1 MRPGTS
7 RLPTA
12 SAMKRGDIYFAELP
26 PTRGSEIA
34 MRRPVIVVSNDAN
47 NRVANTVTV
56 VPVPSNVSKVYP
68 FEVFLPTSD
77 SGLPKDSKAQAQQ
90 VRTLSKE
97 HLTGVRAGKLVKPK
111 LEMLDQALRLHLG
124 L

>member
-1 MRPGTS
+1 MG
-7 RLPTA
+7 
-12 SAMKRGDIYFAELP
+12 SAMKRGDIYFAELS

-34 MRRPVIVVSNDAN
+34 KRRPVIIVSNDAN

-56 VPVPSNVSKVYP
+56 VPVTSNVSKVYP
-68 FEVFLPTSD
+68 FEVFLPASD

-97 HLTGVRAGKLVKPK
+97 RLTGTRAGKLIKPK

>member
-1 MRPGTS
+1 
-7 RLPTA
+7 
-12 SAMKRGDIYFAELP
+12 MKRGDIYFAELS

-34 MRRPVIVVSNDAN
+34 KRRPVIIVSNDAN
-47 NRVANTVTV
+47 NRVASTVTV
-56 VPVPSNVSKVYP
+56 VPVTSNVSKVYP
-68 FEVFLPTSD
+68 FEVFLPASD

-90 VRTLSKE
+90 VRTVAKE
-97 HLTGVRAGKLVKPK
+97 RLVGSRAGQLAQPK

>member
-1 MRPGTS
+1 MG
-7 RLPTA
+7 
-12 SAMKRGDIYFAELP
+12 SAMKRGDIYFAELS

-34 MRRPVIVVSNDAN
+34 KRRPVILVSNDSN
-47 NRVANTVTV
+47 NRVASTVTV
-56 VPVPSNVSKVYP
+56 VPVTSNVSKVYP
-68 FEVFLPTSD
+68 FEVFLPAGD

-90 VRTLSKE
+90 VRTLAKE
-97 HLTGVRAGKLVKPK
+97 RLVDSRAGQLAKPK

>member
-1 MRPGTS
+1 
-7 RLPTA
+7 
-12 SAMKRGDIYFAELP
+12 MKRGDIYFAELS

-34 MRRPVIVVSNDAN
+34 KRRPVILVSNDAN
-47 NRVANTVTV
+47 NRVASTVTV
-56 VPVPSNVSKVYP
+56 VPVTSNVSKVYP
-68 FEVFLPTSD
+68 FEVFLPAGD

-90 VRTLSKE
+90 VRTLAKE
-97 HLTGVRAGKLVKPK
+97 RLVDSRAGQLAKPK

>member
-1 MRPGTS
+1 
-7 RLPTA
+7 
-12 SAMKRGDIYFAELP
+12 MKRGDIYFAELS

-34 MRRPVIVVSNDAN
+34 KRRPVIIVSNDAN
-47 NRVANTVTV
+47 NRVASTVTV
-56 VPVPSNVSKVYP
+56 VPVTSNVSKVYP
-68 FEVFLPTSD
+68 FEVFLPAGD

-90 VRTLSKE
+90 VRTLAKE
-97 HLTGVRAGKLVKPK
+97 RLVGSRAGQLAQPK

>member
-1 MRPGTS
+1 
-7 RLPTA
+7 
-12 SAMKRGDIYFAELP
+12 MKRGDIYFAELS

-34 MRRPVIVVSNDAN
+34 KRRPVIIVSNDAN
-47 NRVANTVTV
+47 NRVASTVTV
-56 VPVPSNVSKVYP
+56 VPVTSNVSKVYP
-68 FEVFLPTSD
+68 FEVFLPAGD

-90 VRTLSKE
+90 VRTLAKE
-97 HLTGVRAGKLVKPK
+97 RLVGSRAGQLAKPK

>member
-1 MRPGTS
+1 
-7 RLPTA
+7 
-12 SAMKRGDIYFAELP
+12 MKRGDIYFAELP

-111 LEMLDQALRLHLG
+111 LEMLDQALRLHLD